1 MNILYSFLLLLS
13 CQGAPHFEFQYD
25 LDKPTRVMMLEHP
38 KLDEISGL
46 SPAPV
51 TGELCAISDESG
63 DVYFLNSQTGA
74 LVRSLSFRLTGD
86 FEGVEWTG
94 TCLYAM
100 KSDGD
105 LFEID
110 QYEGDHS
117 SYVLHKTPLKKEQ
130 DIEGLCFDPKR
141 NALLMVSKGKPESPI
156 SRNVYAFDLKNKQF
170 QETPV
175 FTWDPEQVEATRKK
189 NKTPVKDKD
198 SKDKEK
204 DKEKEK
210 EDKEYFS
217 PSGIAIHPI
226 TGHVYVISSAKRR
239 LAVFDP
245 ADGAILHVQKLDK
258 EIFPQPEGICFFPDG
273 VMYISSEGKGGK
285 GRILVFHPQG

>member
-1 MNILYSFLLLLS
+1 MNILFSFLLLLS
-13 CQGAPHFEFQYD
+13 FQDAPNFEFQYN

-63 DVYFLNSQTGA
+63 DVYFLNSQTGTV
-74 LVRSLSFRLTGD
+74 VRSLSFRLTGD

-130 DIEGLCFDPKR
+130 DIEGLCYDPKR
-141 NALLMVSKGKPESPI
+141 NALLMVSKGKPESPM
-156 SRNVYAFDLKNKQF
+156 SRNVYAFDLKNKHF
-170 QETPV
+170 QEKPV

-198 SKDKEK
+198 GKDKDK

-217 PSGIAIHPI
+217 PSGIAIHPV

-245 ADGAILHVQKLDK
+245 ADGTILHVQKLDK
-258 EIFPQPEGICFFPDG
+258 DLFPQPEGICFFPDG

>member
-1 MNILYSFLLLLS
+1 MNILFSFVLLAA
-13 CQGAPHFEFQYD
+13 CQAAPNFEFQYD
-25 LDKPTRVMMLEHP
+25 LDKPTRVLTLEHP

-51 TGELCAISDESG
+51 TGELCAVSDESG
-63 DVYFLNSQTGA
+63 VVYFLNSQTGA
-74 LVRSLSFRLTGD
+74 LVRSLNFRLTGD

-94 TCLYAM
+94 TCLYAI

-110 QYEGDHS
+110 QYEGEHS

-130 DIEGLCFDPKR
+130 DIEGLCYDPKR
-141 NALLMVSKGKPESPI
+141 NALLMASKGKPESPNN
-156 SRNVYAFDLKNKQF
+156 RNVYAFDLKNKQF
-170 QETPV
+170 QEQPV
-175 FTWDPEQVEATRKK
+175 FSWDPEQIEATRKK
-189 NKTPVKDKD
+189 NKTPIKDKD
-198 SKDKEK
+198 SKEKEK
-204 DKEKEK
+204 DK

-226 TGHVYVISSAKRR
+226 TGHVYIISSAKRR

-258 EIFPQPEGICFFPDG
+258 ELFPQPEGICFFPDG
-273 VMYISSEGKGGK
+273 VMFISSEGKGGK
-285 GRILVFHPQG
+285 GRILVFQPQD